1 MTSVVMKEWCWIKK
15 NWKLCRQATMLWQRN
30 KRMAILRVKVI
41 EKIPM
46 KINARPIAVIMKTNV
61 MTLPGKYL
69 HTVELRRHYICL
81 IPWKLRCPK
90 EKDKSKNFK
99 HTLHTILKHNCSKF
113 CSERFHLHLCFLHLG
128 SDAGYWPPSRCRPN
142 ALDHVPRRWHL

>member
-1 MTSVVMKEWCWIKK
+1 MQWWKSDVELKRIENCVVRQRCCDKETREWRSWEWKWLKK
-15 NWKLCRQATMLWQRN
+15 SQWRSM
-30 KRMAILRVKVI
+30 
-41 EKIPM
+41 
-46 KINARPIAVIMKTNV
+46 AVIMKTTLVTNV

-128 SDAGYWPPSRCRPN
+128 SDAGYWPPSRCRPDT
-142 ALDHVPRRWHL
+142 LDHVPRWWHL